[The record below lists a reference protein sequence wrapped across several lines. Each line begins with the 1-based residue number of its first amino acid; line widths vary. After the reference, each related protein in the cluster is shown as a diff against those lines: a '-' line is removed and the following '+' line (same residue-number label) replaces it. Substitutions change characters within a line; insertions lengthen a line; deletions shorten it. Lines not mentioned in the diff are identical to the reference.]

1 MRTEIINILVD
12 SGVKISKEKQA
23 QIVESLY
30 SLFQANSSKQSHPS
44 FEQDGVTMIWCS
56 RHGEYHPIEY
66 MVPNKSKKE
75 GVANYCKAAQR
86 KWEWMH
92 AKSTLVASFAANY
105 FVQGEMDKAK
115 KLVYLG
121 NYLKETKNVVSTFD
135 NIKVDM
141 TSELVVKICED
152 EFFSDFPELKS
163 KPKVK

>member
-1 MRTEIINILVD
+1 MRTEIINILAD

-92 AKSTLVASFAANY
+92 AKSTLIASYAANH

-115 KLVYLG
+115 KLVDLG

-141 TSELVVKICED
+141 ASELVVKICED
-152 EFFSDFPELKS
+152 EFFADFPELKS
-163 KPKVK
+163 KPKAK

>member
-1 MRTEIINILVD
+1 MRTEIINILAD

-92 AKSTLVASFAANY
+92 AKSTLVASYAANY

-115 KLVYLG
+115 QLVELG

-141 TSELVVKICED
+141 ASDLVVKICED
-152 EFFSDFPELKS
+152 EFFADFPELKS
-163 KPKVK
+163 KPKAK

>member
-1 MRTEIINILVD
+1 MRTEIINILAD
-12 SGVKISKEKQA
+12 SGVKISKDKVA
-23 QIVESLY
+23 QITEQLY

-56 RHGEYHPIEY
+56 RHGEYHPIEF

-92 AKSTLVASFAANY
+92 AKSTLVASYAANY

-115 KLVYLG
+115 KLVDLG
-121 NYLKETKNVVSTFD
+121 NFLKETKNVVSTFD

-141 TSELVVKICED
+141 PSELVVKICED
-152 EFFSDFPELKS
+152 EFFIDFPELKS
-163 KPKVK
+163 KPKAK

>member
-1 MRTEIINILVD
+1 MRTEIINILAE

-30 SLFQANSSKQSHPS
+30 SIFQANSSKQSHPS

-92 AKSTLVASFAANY
+92 AKSGLLASYAANE
-105 FVQGEMDKAK
+105 FMNDNQVKAK
-115 KLVYLG
+115 KLMELSQYM
-121 NYLKETKNVVSTFD
+121 KETKNVVSTFD
-135 NIKVDM
+135 HINIDM
-141 TSELVVKICED
+141 NSDLVVKLCED
-152 EFFSDFPELKS
+152 EFFADFPELKS
-163 KPKVK
+163 KPKLK